1 MCVIFYIF
9 SYDSINPNTLVYIT
23 YKWLYSME
31 NIESEKPT
39 VATTGEVTPE
49 EITKEEPAK
58 TEE

>member
-1 MCVIFYIF
+1 
-9 SYDSINPNTLVYIT
+9 
-23 YKWLYSME
+23 ME
-31 NIESEKPT
+31 NIESEKQT